1 MKMKARTMSWM
12 TALLFVWMSFTSHA
26 QESGS
31 TPEERAQYHT
41 DWMKADLKLT
51 AEQEE
56 KVHEIN
62 LKYAREAETI
72 KSDGG
77 SRMSK
82 MKQAKSLIDQKD
94 AELKPILTDEQYALF
109 QEKKKDRKKN
119 ALAARKKNGN

>member
-1 MKMKARTMSWM
+1 MKMKTRTMSW
-12 TALLFVWMSFTSHA
+12 TAALLFVGMSFATYA
-26 QESGS
+26 QESGF

-82 MKQAKSLIDQKD
+82 MKQGKSLIARKD
-94 AELKPILTDEQYALF
+94 ADLKPILTDEQYTLY
-109 QEKKKDRKKN
+109 QEKKQDRKKQ
-119 ALAARKKNGN
+119 ALDARKNRGN